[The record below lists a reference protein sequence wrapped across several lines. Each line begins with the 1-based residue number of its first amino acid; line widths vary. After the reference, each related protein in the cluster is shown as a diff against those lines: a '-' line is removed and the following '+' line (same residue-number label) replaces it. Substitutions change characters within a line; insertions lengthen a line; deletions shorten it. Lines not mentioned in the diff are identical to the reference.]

1 MELRTGTRID
11 RYELIAPIATGGMGS
26 VWLARVRRSADFE
39 RFFAVKTVLPQYAA
53 DPGFRK
59 MFMDE
64 TRIASAISHANVASI
79 LDVGEQDGTLYMIME
94 YVEGDSLNVLM
105 MEREGHGQKVEPRVA
120 LRIVADACAGLH
132 AVHEA
137 TDRAGRPLDI
147 VHRDLSPHNI
157 LISTHGQPKLVDFGV
172 ARARDRL
179 ADTTSSGTLKGK
191 VRYMSPE
198 YAAGESIDRRS
209 DLWGIGAVLYRLLE
223 GRCPI
228 DADNNYAVLRM
239 LLNKDR
245 PEPMSPAVP
254 APLAA
259 VIMRC
264 LELDPANRYGTA
276 EEVHRALEKAMVD
289 LGLTATVPDVAAYS
303 GEHLRDIADRK
314 KKTIEATLTE
324 LERAD
329 GALPDT
335 PGPLS
340 DPRGG
345 VSSISLMSV
354 EGAPVGS
361 DVNGP
366 ATPATPATKDLTVL
380 LHTSRKARALK
391 RAQRLQWGLGA
402 VAAAGAIVAATAY
415 AGRGSPKVAAATPAS
430 ASASASAVTA
440 QPTQA
445 GPAPVPPPTA
455 VAEATPPSTVALGSA
470 KRSLSPT
477 SPTTPTP
484 PNPPPPAPPP
494 PPRLD
499 PGAAAQPPPPKA
511 NFGRAA
517 DPCILGPFGCL
528 RRP

>member
-1 MELRTGTRID
+1 LELRTGTRID

-105 MEREGHGQKVEPRVA
+105 MEREGNGQKVEPRVA

-137 TDRAGRPLDI
+137 RDRAGKPLEI

-223 GRCPI
+223 GRCPV

-239 LLNKDR
+239 LLNKDP

-259 VIMRC
+259 VVMRC
-264 LELDPANRYGTA
+264 LELDPANRYSTA

-303 GEHLRDIADRK
+303 GEHLRDISDRK
-314 KKTIEATLTE
+314 KKTIEATLAE

-354 EGAPVGS
+354 EGVPLGS
-361 DVNGP
+361 DMNE
-366 ATPATPATKDLTVL
+366 PATKDVTVL
-380 LHTSRKARALK
+380 LETSRKARALR
-391 RAQRLQWGLGA
+391 RAQRLQWVLGA
-402 VAAAGAIVAATAY
+402 VAVAGAVVAATAF

-430 ASASASAVTA
+430 ATAVTA
-440 QPTQA
+440 QAPPE
-445 GPAPVPPPTA
+445 GPAPLPPPTA
-455 VAEATPPSTVALGSA
+455 IAEAPSSTAPEADSA
-470 KRSLSPT
+470 KPAPQPVPAVSVKGKQHKAASPQPT
-477 SPTTPTP
+477 SV
-484 PNPPPPAPPP
+484 APRTRVSSAPSDVFDD
-494 PPRLD
+494 R
-499 PGAAAQPPPPKA
+499 K
-511 NFGRAA
+511 
-517 DPCILGPFGCL
+517 
-528 RRP
+528 